1 VPEPPPQAAPRR
13 SPTADET
20 LKEGLLLCGIDKKRQ
35 EKVNKERNES
45 RFRSNYGVSS
55 LAISKVIDDLHD
67 EKCVKKFDMRYFFLT
82 LNWLKAYRTYPEM
95 EGPWKLSPETIA
107 AKTKEYATAIQS
119 LKGRKIK
126 WFETDE
132 IEDHTFIMTVDGV
145 HCSVQEVRKDPGS
158 KWYSHKSHGAGLSY
172 ELGVAIRSNRLV
184 WINGPFPASR
194 HDLTIF
200 RFGDGDKNNP
210 GRNLKSKIP
219 FGKRVVAD
227 SAYSGEDNCTISV
240 TRNDDSAEVKEF
252 KARAKS
258 RHETFNSRIKAFS
271 ILETAFRH
279 GIHFHQ
285 TAMESVCVLVQ
296 YDLES
301 GHELFEV

>member
-1 VPEPPPQAAPRR
+1 VPEPPPPAAPRP
-13 SPTADET
+13 SFTADET
-20 LKEGLLLCGIDKKRQ
+20 LKEGLLLCCFDRRRL
-35 EKVNKERNES
+35 EKVKEQKNEE
-45 RFRSNYGVSS
+45 RFRANYGVSS
-55 LAISKVIDDLHD
+55 IAISKVIDDLHD
-67 EKCVKKFDMRYFFLT
+67 EKCIKKFDLRYFFLT
-82 LNWLKAYRTYPEM
+82 LHWLKAYRTYPEM
-95 EGPWKLSPETIA
+95 EGPWNLCQETIA
-107 AKTKEYATAIQS
+107 AKTKEYSTAIQS

-126 WFETDE
+126 WFETHE

-172 ELGVAIRSNRLV
+172 ELGIAIRSNRLV

-200 RFGDGDKNNP
+200 RFGDGNKNNP
-210 GRNLKSKIP
+210 GRNLKSNIP
-219 FGKRVVAD
+219 FGKRVIAD
-227 SAYSGEDNCTISV
+227 SAYSGEDNLTISV
-240 TRNDDSAEVKEF
+240 TRNEDSAEVKAF

-258 RHETFNSRIKAFS
+258 RQETFNSRIKVFS
-271 ILETAFRH
+271 ILNTTFRH
-279 GIHFHQ
+279 NIDFHQ
-285 TAMESVCVLVQ
+285 TAMESICVLAQ